1 MGLMMMTGTYHQRY
15 GDASSTTAS
24 WNEIPM
30 TSLRNVEWIIS
41 VYSFGNTDEGQAVL
55 PAG

>member
-24 WNEIPM
+24 WNEIPI

-55 PAG
+55 SAG